1 VTAKLQLPFFCL
13 DRVNDSEC
21 LEDDLNPVAVV
32 LQLCREKSTG
42 SKHCDPGFWNYP
54 FSGRRSQSL
63 LLLVMKAEPQFPFR
77 TSVLL
82 FAIAYVV
89 FMGIQLHA
97 AEITVFA
104 AASLS
109 DALKTIAQDYRSRGE
124 DKIVFNFGASSTLAR
139 QIEEGAPADIFFSAD
154 EAKMDRLQKKG
165 LIFAQTRKSR
175 LSNALVIVVAADGG
189 AVITSPDDLK
199 ADWVK
204 RIALA
209 EPTSVPAGIYAK
221 EFLKQRNLW
230 PAVESKIIPT
240 ENVRAALAAVEAGNV
255 DAGIVYKTDAA
266 ISKKVKIAFEVP
278 PSNSPNISYPVAVV
292 KAAKQYGAADQ
303 FVQFVNSDRAG
314 KIFEK
319 FGFIVRR

>member
-1 VTAKLQLPFFCL
+1 
-13 DRVNDSEC
+13 
-21 LEDDLNPVAVV
+21 
-32 LQLCREKSTG
+32 
-42 SKHCDPGFWNYP
+42 
-54 FSGRRSQSL
+54 
-63 LLLVMKAEPQFPFR
+63 MKAKPLFPFR
-77 TSVLL
+77 ISVLL
-82 FAIAYVV
+82 FAFAYVIS
-89 FMGIQLHA
+89 MGIQLHA

-109 DALKTIAQDYRSRGE
+109 DALKTIAQEYRSRGE

-154 EAKMDRLQKKG
+154 EAKMDALQKRG
-165 LIFAQTRKSR
+165 LIFAETRKSR

-189 AVITSPDDLK
+189 AVINSPDDLK
-199 ADWVK
+199 ADRVK

-221 EFLKQRNLW
+221 KFLKLRNLW

-255 DAGIVYKTDAA
+255 DAGIVYRTDAA
-266 ISKKVKIAFEVP
+266 ISKKVKIACEVP

-292 KAAKQYGAADQ
+292 KATKQYGAAGH
-303 FVQFVNSDRAG
+303 FVQFVNSDSAG

-319 FGFIVRR
+319 FGFIVRK